1 MKTIS
6 HLARF
11 APRSLRNASLG
22 AALVEYV
29 MLLGLLSIVAI
40 ASVTSLGIKVEEVYC
55 TAANALSDDA
65 NPDCL
70 IATGPE
76 VPGGSDPDPIAP
88 ETEIS
93 LAAATLPPAMVGQP
107 YSFNFSSLLTS
118 SGTINWQVGGGAGP
132 LPANMTL
139 DALTGFTTGTPVL
152 EEDASFEI
160 VATDGTDEARR
171 VYTIRVGEAILKV
184 IEIAVGTSHT
194 CAITEAGP
202 VACWGANAY
211 GSLGVSSATMSST
224 VPIEVP
230 GLESGAVKIAADN
243 NNTCVVMTTGA
254 VKCWGRGQYGAN
266 GDGTVT
272 DRFAP
277 VDVVGISSGAS
288 DIVLQNARAC
298 AVMTDGSARCWGMD
312 WHGHFSGAMD
322 GTFGAHALTPV
333 DIVASAGAPIS
344 SIALGSQ
351 VVCLATVAGDV
362 ICWGRNTP
370 MGETG
375 TGSSLN
381 ENVLPTQ
388 LPLSGVVHLASGAE
402 SFCAVTDTG
411 DMYCWGRN
419 DFAQLGV
426 GDTTHRTSPVQS
438 SLTGVAGVAFGSIHT
453 CALTNAGG
461 VSCWGDDVYGTLGD
475 GNGTIDA
482 MRAVPGPVVDLASG
496 VREIDASGR
505 HTCVIMSADNGM
517 KCWGSGEHGKLG
529 AGNTWQTDAPQSV
542 LPL

>member
-1 MKTIS
+1 MKIMS
-6 HLARF
+6 PLARI
-11 APRSLRNASLG
+11 ALPPLRKSSLG

-29 MLLGLLSIVAI
+29 ILLAFLSIVAI
-40 ASVTSLGIKVEEVYC
+40 ASVVSLGVRVEEVYC
-55 TAANALSDDA
+55 ATANALSDDD
-65 NPDCL
+65 NPDCV

-76 VPGGSDPDPIAP
+76 VPGSSDPDPVEP

-93 LAAATLPPAMVGQP
+93 LAAATLPQAMVGQP

-118 SGTINWQVGGGAGP
+118 SGTINWQVGGGAGA
-132 LPANMTL
+132 LPTNMTL
-139 DALTGFTTGTPVL
+139 DALTGFATGTPVL

-160 VATDGTDEARR
+160 VATDGTDEARM

-184 IEIAVGTSHT
+184 LEIAVGTSHT

-211 GSLGVSSATMSST
+211 GSLGVSSATASST
-224 VPIEVP
+224 VPVEVP

-333 DIVASAGAPIS
+333 DVIANAGAQ
-344 SIALGSQ
+344 IATMTLGSQ

-375 TGSSLN
+375 TGSNIN
-381 ENVLPTQ
+381 EDVLPTQ
-388 LPLSGVVHLASGAE
+388 LPLSGVVGLASGAE
-402 SFCAVTDTG
+402 SFCAVTG
-411 DMYCWGRN
+411 AGELHCWGRN
-419 DFAQLGV
+419 DFAQLGL

-438 SLTGVAGVAFGSIHT
+438 SLTGVADVAFGSIHT
-453 CALTNAGG
+453 CALTTAGG

-475 GNGTIDA
+475 GNGTMDA
-482 MRAVPGPVVDLASG
+482 LRTVPGPVVDLASG
-496 VREIDASGR
+496 AGEIDASGR
-505 HTCVIMSADNGM
+505 HTCVIMDADNGM

-529 AGNTWQTDAPQSV
+529 AGNTWQYDVPHAVT
-542 LPL
+542 PL